1 MDYVFVKQSH
11 RASNPQL
18 ADYLN
23 LSKYLRMMLEQHG
36 LEHDPLAPFDIQPNY
51 HCFKII
57 DKGKAMLFCLNNGD
71 QIFKPEKTKNNLLT
85 FGNHNPTGI

>member
-1 MDYVFVKQSH
+1 MDYVYVKHSH

-18 ADYLN
+18 LDYMN

-36 LEHDPLAPFDIQPNY
+36 LAHDPLAPFDIPSNCN
-51 HCFKII
+51 CFKVA

-71 QIFKPEKTKNNLLT
+71 QIIKP
-85 FGNHNPTGI
+85 